1 MYARIIRAQVPAE
14 HFDQILAAIKERN
27 VPMVTQFPGFTAGYW
42 AGNRH
47 TGQVTTFVLL
57 DSKEGI
63 RAAEAGMEQMR
74 PLIEQ
79 FGVRLDSVENLQ
91 VLITE
96 AAEITT

>member
-1 MYARIIRAQVPAE
+1 MYARIIRVKVPAE
-14 HFDQILAAIKERN
+14 HFDQILAATRERN
-27 VPMVTQFPGFTAGYW
+27 VPMVTQFPGFKAGYW
-42 AGNRH
+42 AGDRH

-57 DSKEGI
+57 DGQEGI

-79 FGVRLDSVENLQ
+79 FGVRLESVENLP

-96 AAEITT
+96 AAATTT